1 MITKSTIV
9 RINGRQP
16 ALSAGARRLAV
27 ALAGGEAG
35 TECGVAGRPRP
46 RTQGV
51 QAFLRELQR

>member
-9 RINGRQP
+9 LINGPRLTLP
-16 ALSAGARRLAV
+16 AEACRLAA

-35 TECGVAGRPRP
+35 MECQVAGRPRP

-51 QAFLRELQR
+51 QALLRELQR